1 MDLGDRWSR
10 YCIVDAA
17 GTIVKEGRVRTTPE
31 ALAECFEKL
40 SPTRIVIEP
49 RMHSPWVSRL
59 LEKLGHPVIVANASK
74 VRLIYESQHK
84 NDRVDALMLAKL
96 GRVDLELA
104 AAGPTPQRC
113 LPLVKGVL

>member
-1 MDLGDRWSR
+1 M
-10 YCIVDAA
+10 
-17 GTIVKEGRVRTTPE
+17 RTTPE

-49 RMHSPWVSRL
+49 GMHSPWVSRL

-96 GRVDLELA
+96 DVWILSL
-104 AAGPTPQRC
+104 
-113 LPLVKGVL
+113 LPPIQHRSVAYH